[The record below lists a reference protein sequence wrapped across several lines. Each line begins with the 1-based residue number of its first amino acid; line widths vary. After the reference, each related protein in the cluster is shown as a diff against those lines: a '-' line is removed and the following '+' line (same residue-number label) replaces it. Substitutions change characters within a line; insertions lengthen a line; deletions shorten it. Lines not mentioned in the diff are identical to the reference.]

1 MKEFIPHINRIIQQ
15 RPHVKEALSEYR
27 DLIALMGGL
36 SPQQPDFPR
45 EERLAKRKKE
55 EGFPLFSRD
64 GLPLDLDTS
73 ADLFKALLNR
83 AQNTDRPDREGVRK
97 ALQKAEQDPAW
108 VQKALQAFLKADD
121 EALSATG
128 ADVGVDPAVIR
139 FFSLM
144 ALKPSLQALRR
155 VVSAKLDKKG
165 WDQGYCPLC
174 GSEPNMACF
183 EKTGK
188 RHLHC
193 GLCGEE
199 WPYPRLN
206 CPFCRNE
213 EQSELGYFSSEQEE
227 GFRVDFC
234 RKCKRYIKTVDQK
247 AFEQPAP
254 MEVEYM
260 ATLHLDILAHEQGFH

>member
-1 MKEFIPHINRIIQQ
+1 MKEFIPHIERLIKQ
-15 RPHVKEALSEYR
+15 RPYSQEALSEYR

-36 SPQQPDFPR
+36 SPQQPGFLLED
-45 EERLAKRKKE
+45 RLEKLKQQ

-64 GLPLDLDTS
+64 GLPLDLETS
-73 ADLFKALLNR
+73 ADLFKALLNHAEKTPR
-83 AQNTDRPDREGVRK
+83 KDRLGIRK
-97 ALQKAEQDPAW
+97 ALEKAEQDPAW
-108 VQKALQAFLKADD
+108 AQNTLRAFLKEDD
-121 EALSATG
+121 GALSATG
-128 ADVGVDPAVIR
+128 SEVGLDPAVIR
-139 FFSLM
+139 FFSLL
-144 ALKPSLQALRR
+144 ALKPSLQALRQA
-155 VVSAKLDKKG
+155 VSAKRDKKS
-165 WDQGYCPLC
+165 WDHGYCPLC
-174 GSEPNMACF
+174 GSEPNMAYL
-183 EKTGK
+183 EKTG
-188 RHLHC
+188 RRSLHC

-213 EQSELGYFSSEQEE
+213 EQSELGYFASEQEE

-260 ATLHLDILAHEQGFH
+260 ATLHLDLLAHEQGFH